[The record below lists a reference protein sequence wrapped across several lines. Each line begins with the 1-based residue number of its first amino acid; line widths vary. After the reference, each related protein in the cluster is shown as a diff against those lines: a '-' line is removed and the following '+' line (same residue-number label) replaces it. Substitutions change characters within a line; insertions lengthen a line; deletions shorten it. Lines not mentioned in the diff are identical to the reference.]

1 MNNSPHAWYG
11 FRRDARD
18 ARDHAFIPPP
28 HALFPSK
35 VDLRHHCPPVM
46 DQGELGSCTANAIT
60 GALRT
65 LLIGAGRADV
75 ALSRLQLYYDERKIE
90 GSVYSDSG
98 AEIRDGIKSAAKLGV
113 GPEALWPYKISKFK
127 VRPPQKVYDAAIAF
141 NALKYERVAVNTDHI
156 KAALASGVPV
166 VIGISLYDSF
176 ESDAVAKT
184 GVLPMP
190 DLHKEKMIGGH
201 CMYAVGYGQH
211 KGTFTVRNSWA
222 DDWGDHG
229 DCYIPEAY
237 LGSLK
242 FGSDYWLI
250 RGIG

>member
-1 MNNSPHAWYG
+1 MTTVPTPGTAFAATRATRAIMNSPRSRLRCRPGRPAPPLSAG
-11 FRRDARD
+11 DGSGRARIL
-18 ARDHAFIPPP
+18 HGE
-28 HALFPSK
+28 
-35 VDLRHHCPPVM
+35 RHH
-46 DQGELGSCTANAIT
+46 
-60 GALRT
+60 
-65 LLIGAGRADV
+65 GRVAHAADRRRQADV

-98 AEIRDGIKSAAKLGV
+98 AEIRDGIKSAAKVGV

-222 DDWGDHG
+222 DDWGDRG

-250 RGIG
+250 RGVG